1 MSYQPQVVVLAA
13 SSPGRPISKWWWIGL
28 LISWIIFLI
37 IAGVLVT
44 ANCITCSELNAS
56 FACFAIAGALH
67 LAFWIVLIVWCT
79 QRRRKHA
86 SPQKFI
92 PQPDP
97 APIYS
102 SPPPQGPPPLRLIP
116 RKWRGFAGT
125 VAWRPPLDSARN
137 VALKSDTV
145 IGINFEIQFSCLF

>member
-1 MSYQPQVVVLAA
+1 MSYQPQVVILAA

-92 PQPDP
+92 PQQFIPQPAP

-102 SPPPQGPPPLRLIP
+102 SPPPQG
-116 RKWRGFAGT
+116 AT
-125 VAWRPPLDSARN
+125 TAS
-137 VALKSDTV
+137 SDTQEMARFCGNCGMAATARFCAECGTQV
-145 IGINFEIQFSCLF
+145 